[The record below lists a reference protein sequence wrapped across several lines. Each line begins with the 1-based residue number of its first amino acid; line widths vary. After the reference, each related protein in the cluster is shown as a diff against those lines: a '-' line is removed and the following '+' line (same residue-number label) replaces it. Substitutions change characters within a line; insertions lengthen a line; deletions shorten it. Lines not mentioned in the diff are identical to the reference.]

1 MKPSMTVHE
10 REQMYMSLEQEIIRV
25 LKDGGKIELP
35 ELIDRVAKS
44 KGSARDD
51 VAMALSRLSASVEQ
65 TPEGPTIMVRY
76 VTVERKIFKVI
87 DRDIGKSDATLL
99 SNLMVE
105 VAREANCTYD
115 EVLATLAR
123 LKSLE
128 AIPAGAIVK
137 VLYCRDHE
145 QQ

>member
-10 REQMYMSLEQEIIRV
+10 REQMYASLEREIIRV
-25 LKDGGKIELP
+25 LKDGDKIELP
-35 ELIDRVAKS
+35 ELINLVAKN
-44 KGSARDD
+44 KRCARDD

-76 VTVERKIFKVI
+76 VAIERKIFEVV
-87 DRDIGKSDATLL
+87 DRYIGKGDVTLL

-105 VAREANCTYD
+105 VAREVDCTYGN
-115 EVLATLAR
+115 VLATLAR

-128 AIPAGAIVK
+128 AIPTGAIVK
-137 VLYCRDHE
+137 VLYCQDHE